1 MNTGVHVSF
10 WIMIFS
16 GDMPSSVIAGSY
28 DSYSLSFLRN
38 LHTVLCSGCINLHS
52 HQYPHPL
59 QHLLF
64 VAVFDDGYSDQ
75 CEVILHCSFDLHFSN
90 NKQCCAFFHVFIGH
104 PYVSLEKCLFRSAH
118 FLIGLLVFLVWS
130 WMSYLH
136 VLEINPLSVVL
147 LAIIFS
153 LWRRKWQPTPVFLPG
168 ESHGWRGLVGYSLW
182 GCKES
187 DMTKQLTHTHIVHN
201 KEYLKQRDQRAYW
214 SELKILKTSTL
225 HIIP

>member
-90 NKQCCAFFHVFIGH
+90 NEWCWASF
-104 PYVSLEKCLFRSAH
+104 YVSVGHLYVLFGEMSMYVFCPFFYWVVA
-118 FLIGLLVFLVWS
+118 FLI
-130 WMSYLH
+130 
-136 VLEINPLSVVL
+136 LSC
-147 LAIIFS
+147 IS
-153 LWRRKWQPTPVFLPG
+153 
-168 ESHGWRGLVGYSLW
+168 
-182 GCKES
+182 C
-187 DMTKQLTHTHIVHN
+187 
-201 KEYLKQRDQRAYW
+201 
-214 SELKILKTSTL
+214 
-225 HIIP
+225 